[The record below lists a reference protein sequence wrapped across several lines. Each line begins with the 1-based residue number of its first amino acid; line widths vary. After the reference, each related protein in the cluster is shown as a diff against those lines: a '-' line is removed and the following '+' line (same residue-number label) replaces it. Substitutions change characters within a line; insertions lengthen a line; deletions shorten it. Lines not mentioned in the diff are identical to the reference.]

1 VHVWLEELL
10 QAQMMATLIGALSL
24 AAFAQ
29 VFVSYCRSLLASAR
43 KVELSE
49 RVREVANMQ
58 GKSPS
63 AEDFGHFMQ
72 LVRLCPVQ
80 DADRTGVRA
89 IGVYYRLLR
98 VLGNKFGARSS
109 RLAAW
114 AERERGGCSHFAA
127 VVLERCIS
135 SNRSVLTQQAGHV

>member
-1 VHVWLEELL
+1 MHVWLEEML
-10 QAQMMATLIGALSL
+10 QAQMIAALIGALSL

-29 VFVSYCRSLLASAR
+29 VFVSYCRSLLAGAE
-43 KVELSE
+43 KVELSD
-49 RVREVANMQ
+49 RVREITDMQ
-58 GKSPS
+58 GKTPS
-63 AEDFGHFMQ
+63 AEDFGRFMQ

-98 VLGNKFGARSS
+98 VLGGKLGARSAG
-109 RLAAW
+109 LAVW
-114 AERERGGCSHFAA
+114 AVRERAGCSHFAA

-135 SNRSVLTQQAGHV
+135 SNRSLLTQQAGHV